1 MEISGIY
8 DKADLAEGQWV
19 GGIPGLPGV
28 ELQVRS
34 ANYRPYVRA
43 RDRALRE
50 AAPDMAQD
58 GGEDAFWA
66 ITGRA
71 MAEHLLTGWR
81 GLKVQGEAAGFDTGL
96 AVQLL
101 TADDPHGIGERFR
114 RGVDWA
120 SSKVAADLIAK
131 TERLAGNSPP
141 PSAGQSST
149 ARRSRQ

>member
-1 MEISGIY
+1 MEISGIE
-8 DKADLAEGQWV
+8 DKVDLAEGQWV
-19 GGIPGLPGV
+19 KNIPGLPGV

-43 RDRALRE
+43 RDRALRD

-58 GGEDAFWA
+58 GGEDAFWT

-81 GLKVQGEAAGFDTGL
+81 GLTHRGEAVEFDAGR
-96 AVQLL
+96 AVNLL

-120 SSKVAADLIAK
+120 SSKVAADLMAK
-131 TERLAGNSPP
+131 TERLAGN
-141 PSAGQSST
+141 
-149 ARRSRQ
+149 